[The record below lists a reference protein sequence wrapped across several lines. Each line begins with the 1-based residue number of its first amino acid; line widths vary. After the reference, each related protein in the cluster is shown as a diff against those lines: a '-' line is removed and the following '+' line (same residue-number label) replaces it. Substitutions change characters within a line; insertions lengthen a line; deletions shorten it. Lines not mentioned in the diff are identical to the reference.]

1 MAREYEKYSINDV
14 TGACLVTK
22 PATQAYME
30 NYDVVF
36 KHSVFENSKRFK
48 KQFPSMYEEG
58 WRVDSLKGVIN
69 DLLVEVWIKNKEGE
83 TLFVSLKVC

>member
-14 TGACLVTK
+14 TGDCLVTK

-58 WRVDSLKGVIN
+58 WRVYSLRSVLEN
-69 DLLVEVWIKNKEGE
+69 EDAEVWIKNKEGA
-83 TLFVSLKVC
+83 TMFVSLNVG